1 MPYAGGVGS
10 KPQPSFENYPPG
22 HPASESPGRPAS
34 APGADSS
41 RARKRPAQTGPP
53 APFRLST
60 VQLGPGVALRG
71 WGLALMLFGFVPI
84 LATLLATIGA
94 TAEGG
99 LAAVFATYLV
109 IIGLYGIVG
118 ALGVVL
124 YRAGLKKRD
133 LARQMEPPK

>member
-1 MPYAGGVGS
+1 MRAIRRKARLLS
-10 KPQPSFENYPPG
+10 
-22 HPASESPGRPAS
+22 HPFSPAPS

-41 RARKRPAQTGPP
+41 PAPRRPTKTGPP

-60 VQLGPGVALRG
+60 VKLGPGVALRG
-71 WGLALMLFGFVPI
+71 WGIALMLFGFVPI

-99 LAAVFATYLV
+99 LATVFVTYLI

-124 YRAGLKKRD
+124 YRAGVKKRD